1 MLKNVICIGAGPA
14 GLTAAYEL
22 SRNGRQV
29 LVLEAD
35 PEYVGGIART
45 HLYKGY
51 RFDIGGHRFFSKSKE
66 IEDLWTEL
74 LPHDFIIR
82 PRSSKILYR
91 NKFFPYPLKPFVTF
105 FRLGAVE
112 SFHCLFSYLSTK
124 VTPAMKPRNFEEWMV
139 SRFGK
144 RLFGIF
150 FKTYTEKVWGIP
162 CEQISADWAEQR
174 VQDFSLTTA
183 LKEMLIPAFLR
194 MRKGPKTLITSFRYP
209 RLGPGMLWDETA
221 KKIKSQGGHVEL
233 GTIVKSLTRK
243 ENSWIVSCEKNGEK
257 IELETA
263 DVISTMPINL
273 LCRALNPQPATLK
286 LAESL
291 KYRDFMI
298 VALIIRAPL
307 TFEDQWLYIHDE
319 RVKTCRVQ
327 NFKAWSPELVPDADH
342 NCLGLEYFCNEG
354 DSLWSMSDEKLKEMA
369 RSEAGTL
376 GLLDPSLVVDACVVR
391 KKKAYPVY
399 SPDYAQNLE
408 KIRKDLHDNYPGLH
422 LAGRNGMHRYNNQD
436 HAMMTGLLCARNIIA
451 GKELFDPWL
460 VNQDAEYLEESS
472 P

>member
-51 RFDIGGHRFFSKSKE
+51 RFDIGGHRFFSKSQE

-91 NKFFPYPLKPFVTF
+91 NNFFPYPLKPFITF

-112 SFHCLFSYLSTK
+112 SFHCLFSYIATKFSNSTK
-124 VTPAMKPRNFEEWMV
+124 PANFEEWIV

-144 RLFGIF
+144 RLFEIF
-150 FKTYTEKVWGIP
+150 FKTYTEKVWGRP
-162 CEQISADWAEQR
+162 CTQISADWAEQR

-183 LKEMLIPAFLR
+183 LKEMLIPSYLR
-194 MRKGPKTLITSFRYP
+194 FRKGPKTLITSFRYP

-221 KKIKSQGGHVEL
+221 SKVKKNGGVIEM
-233 GTIVKSLTRK
+233 GAIVKSLTRK
-243 ENSWIVSCEKNGEK
+243 ESSWIVSTVKAGETV
-257 IELETA
+257 ELETA
-263 DVISTMPINL
+263 EVISTMPINL
-273 LCRALNPQPATLK
+273 LCRALYPIPATLG

-291 KYRDFMI
+291 QYRDFII

-307 TFEDQWLYIHDE
+307 TFQDQWLYIHDE

-327 NFKAWSPELVPDADH
+327 NFRAWSPELIPDADH
-342 NCLGLEYFCNEG
+342 SCLGLEYFCNEG
-354 DSLWSMSDEKLKEMA
+354 DSFWNMSDEDLKKLA
-369 RSEAGTL
+369 QSEATTL
-376 GLLDPSLVVDACVVR
+376 GLIKTSAVVDACVVK

-399 SPDYAQNLE
+399 SPDYAQKLE
-408 KIRKDLHDNYPGLH
+408 AIRKDLKENYPGLH

-451 GKELFDPWL
+451 GKEVFDPWL
-460 VNQDAEYLEESS
+460 VNQDAGYLEESS
-472 P
+472 S

>member
-22 SRNGRQV
+22 SRNGKQV

-51 RFDIGGHRFFSKSKE
+51 RFDIGGHRFFSKSRE

-74 LPHDFIIR
+74 LPQDFIIR

-91 NKFFPYPLKPFVTF
+91 NNFFPYPLKPFVTF
-105 FRLGAVE
+105 FRLGVIE
-112 SFHCLFSYLSTK
+112 SFRCLFSYLATK
-124 VTPAMKPRNFEEWMV
+124 FSSPGKPSNFQEWMI

-144 RLFGIF
+144 RLFEIF
-150 FKTYTEKVWGIP
+150 FKTYTEKVWGRP
-162 CEQISADWAEQR
+162 CTQISSDWAEQR

-183 LKEMLIPAFLR
+183 LKDMLIPNFLR
-194 MRKGPKTLITSFRYP
+194 SKKGPKTLITSFRYP
-209 RLGPGMLWDETA
+209 RLGPGMLWEETA
-221 KKIKSQGGHVEL
+221 RKIKQKGGSIEM
-233 GTIVKSLTRK
+233 GAIVKSLTRK
-243 ENSWIVSCEKNGEK
+243 DSSWLVVCEKEGK
-257 IELETA
+257 SFELETA
-263 DVISTMPINL
+263 DVISTMPISL
-273 LCRALNPQPATLK
+273 LCRALVPEPATLK

-291 KYRDFMI
+291 EYRDFII

-307 TFEDQWLYIHDE
+307 TFQDQWLYIHDE

-327 NFKAWSPELVPDADH
+327 NFRAWSPELIPDADH

-354 DSLWSMSDEKLKEMA
+354 DSFWSLSDEQLKELA
-369 RSEAGTL
+369 KNEAGIL
-376 GLLDPSLVVDACVVR
+376 GLLDPSHIIDACVVR

-399 SPDYAQNLE
+399 SPDYSARLE
-408 KIRKDLHDNYPGLH
+408 LIRKDLHDNYPGLQ

-451 GKELFDPWL
+451 GKKVFDPWI
-460 VNQDAEYLEESS
+460 VNQDAGYLEESS
-472 P
+472 T